1 MTAAD
6 AQRGHYERRNPNR
19 CTACLNSHHDRC
31 TGGPC
36 GCLHPAEVDPD
47 VLNEFIAQVDADLR
61 EAVVTQRGDEDPLL
75 SAILNSLSD
84 TYRPEGVGIWMNS
97 SNRNF
102 GGERPI
108 DLVRRGEAERVLAEA
123 DRLAGGPLG

>member
-1 MTAAD
+1 M
-6 AQRGHYERRNPNR
+6 
-19 CTACLNSHHDRC
+19 
-31 TGGPC
+31 
-36 GCLHPAEVDPD
+36 
-47 VLNEFIAQVDADLR
+47 
-61 EAVVTQRGDEDPLL
+61 TQRGDEDPLL

-97 SNRNF
+97 PNRNL

-123 DRLAGGPLG
+123 DRLAGGPRR